1 MSAAEVHAAGRS
13 SQELPPGLEAD
24 RALLERTSTAER
36 VADILRA
43 RITEGFF
50 PPGSR
55 LTEDAIGGAL
65 GVSRNTLREAFRLLT
80 HERLVEH
87 ELNRGMFVRILTVD
101 DVVDLYRVRKL
112 VEVAAVNRPDGS
124 PGALQ
129 AAAVAVAEG
138 GRAVDRADW
147 RALGTADIRFHQ
159 ALVAL
164 AGSPRVD
171 ELMRGVLAE
180 LRLVF
185 HGMADPRRFHEP
197 YLARNRE
204 ILHRLEAGDPAGA
217 AGLLLAYL
225 DEAEQQIVATYRRQR
240 NDLGV

>member
-1 MSAAEVHAAGRS
+1 MNAADIHVGSGRS

-24 RALLERTSTAER
+24 RALLDRTSTAER

-65 GVSRNTLREAFRLLT
+65 RVSRNTLREAFRLLT

-87 ELNRGMFVRILTVD
+87 ELNRGMFVRMLTVD
-101 DVVDLYRVRKL
+101 DVLDLYRVRKL
-112 VEVAAVNRPDGS
+112 VEVAAVSRPDDS
-124 PGALQ
+124 GALK
-129 AAAVAVAEG
+129 AVAIAVADGE
-138 GRAVDRADW
+138 RAVELADW

-217 AGLLLAYL
+217 ARLLTAYL
-225 DEAEQQIVATYRRQR
+225 DDAEQQIVAAYRRQR
-240 NDLGV
+240 DNLGA

>member
-1 MSAAEVHAAGRS
+1 
-13 SQELPPGLEAD
+13 LEAD
-24 RALLERTSTAER
+24 RVLLERTSTAER

-43 RITEGFF
+43 RIAEGFF

-55 LTEDAIGGAL
+55 LTEDTIGGAL

-112 VEVAAVNRPDGS
+112 VEVAAVGGPDGS
-124 PGALQ
+124 SGALK
-129 AAAVAVAEG
+129 AAAIAVAEG
-138 GRAVDRADW
+138 GRALDRADW

-164 AGSPRVD
+164 AGSPRMD

-185 HGMADPRRFHEP
+185 HRMADPRRFHEP

-217 AGLLLAYL
+217 AGLLMAYL
-225 DEAEQQIVATYRRQR
+225 DDAEQQIVAAYRRQR